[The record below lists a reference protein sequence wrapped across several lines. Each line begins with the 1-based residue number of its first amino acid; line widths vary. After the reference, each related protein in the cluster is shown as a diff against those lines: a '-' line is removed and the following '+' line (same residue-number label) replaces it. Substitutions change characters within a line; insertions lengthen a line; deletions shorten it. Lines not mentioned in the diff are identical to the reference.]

1 MLAVFIISLVGM
13 PAWALEILGKY
24 PPLALM
30 VIYCTPFFISTFC
43 TDGELFADL
52 PKKIIPRLKS
62 NAKVRIIE
70 AVLFIK

>member
-1 MLAVFIISLVGM
+1 
-13 PAWALEILGKY
+13 
-24 PPLALM
+24 
-30 VIYCTPFFISTFC
+30 
-43 TDGELFADL
+43 LFADL